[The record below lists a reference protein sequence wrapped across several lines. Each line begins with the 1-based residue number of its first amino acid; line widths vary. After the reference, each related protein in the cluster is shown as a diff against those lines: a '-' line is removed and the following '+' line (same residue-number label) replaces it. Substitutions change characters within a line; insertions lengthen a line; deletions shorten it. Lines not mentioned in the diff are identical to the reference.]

1 MMTLLCAVV
10 SSAWGQ
16 ETITFSEKGYENSQE
31 VSSVE
36 GLNFTITFNKGTN
49 SIAPK
54 YYTTGTAIR
63 VYGGN
68 TFTVSSSKEI
78 KGIELSFSSGEDTNA
93 ITTDVGTYKD
103 GTWTGSSKD
112 ITFTIGGTTG
122 HRRISAITVFFVPTP
137 TFYPPAGIFFK
148 KNFGVSIECEDESA
162 TIYYTTDGST
172 PNENSDIFSG
182 NVNDITVRETTTIK
196 AIAIDGD
203 GNKSSVATA
212 VYTIIDQEPLAN
224 LGELT
229 KREAGNYYVELS
241 DAVVTYTNG
250 NYAYIDDDIGA
261 IVLYKDG
268 HNLTAGQTFN
278 GTAEVTFQ
286 PSNNNPQITDIDLT
300 YCDVEAKEKPEPAS
314 VDDWENG
321 FFNTSL
327 NLYIIVTGAK
337 ITHNQENNNYYITL
351 GGESVE
357 LYGQG
362 DASTIEIPD
371 LDDTYTI
378 VGFPTLYDDT
388 KRLQIFEQPKGKNGP
403 GSKINPY
410 TVAQARVAINNNTGT
425 TGVYAKGKVSKIVTA
440 YNSQYGNISYNIS
453 DDGKD
458 SSDQLQVYRGKSY
471 NGDNFTSA
479 DDIKVGDI
487 VVVYGDLIKYN
498 SIYEF
503 AANNQLV
510 SLERPQTP
518 IISATTSINLA
529 YDATSGEIEYTIV
542 NPKEST
548 NINAAT
554 DADWISNF
562 TYSDGK
568 VTFTTTANEGSAD
581 RTATIT
587 LSYNGAESVTVTV
600 TQRHYVADYATLPF
614 EFNGGKTDISNTAGL
629 TQEGIGSDYSD
640 TSSKLKF
647 DGTGDYLILKINERP
662 GVLKFT
668 IKGNSFSDGTFTL
681 QTSPDGET
689 YNDLKTYT
697 KISTQQE
704 IIDDLNENIR
714 YIKWIYT
721 NKVNGNVGL
730 GTISLAKYQ
739 ELPELSFEKSE
750 YTIILGET
758 FTAPTLINPSGVT
771 VTYSSSNEKVATVN
785 EETGEVTIK
794 ENVLGSA
801 IITVTS
807 VPTDTYGSSTA
818 SYTIT
823 IVPPDNDD
831 VFVLADN
838 LFPGDQIIIVNVTGT
853 DYMGMSDDKG
863 NNRDAIRV
871 NANEDGTLKGNS
883 KLQVITLETATTD
896 EETNEGTQT
905 FWWLNVGNGYLFAA
919 SSDNNH
925 LKTEENAD
933 DNAKAA
939 ITFGENSVANIIFQ
953 GNNTNNVLKFNF
965 NNGSPLFSCYDPN
978 SQQLPVKIYH
988 KKAALLGDANNDG
1001 IVNVTDV
1008 MLVVC
1013 YTVNGRD
1020 GLDINLRNAD
1030 FNEDGQVNI
1039 TDAMA
1044 ILPLAI
1050 NY

>member
-1 MMTLLCAVV
+1 M
-10 SSAWGQ
+10 
-16 ETITFSEKGYENSQE
+16 
-31 VSSVE
+31 
-36 GLNFTITFNKGTN
+36 
-49 SIAPK
+49 
-54 YYTTGTAIR
+54 
-63 VYGGN
+63 
-68 TFTVSSSKEI
+68 
-78 KGIELSFSSGEDTNA
+78 
-93 ITTDVGTYKD
+93 
-103 GTWTGSSKD
+103 
-112 ITFTIGGTTG
+112 
-122 HRRISAITVFFVPTP
+122 
-137 TFYPPAGIFFK
+137 
-148 KNFGVSIECEDESA
+148 
-162 TIYYTTDGST
+162 
-172 PNENSDIFSG
+172 
-182 NVNDITVRETTTIK
+182 
-196 AIAIDGD
+196 
-203 GNKSSVATA
+203 
-212 VYTIIDQEPLAN
+212 
-224 LGELT
+224 
-229 KREAGNYYVELS
+229 
-241 DAVVTYTNG
+241 
-250 NYAYIDDDIGA
+250 
-261 IVLYKDG
+261 
-268 HNLTAGQTFN
+268 
-278 GTAEVTFQ
+278 
-286 PSNNNPQITDIDLT
+286 
-300 YCDVEAKEKPEPAS
+300 
-314 VDDWENG
+314 
-321 FFNTSL
+321 
-327 NLYIIVTGAK
+327 
-337 ITHNQENNNYYITL
+337 
-351 GGESVE
+351 
-357 LYGQG
+357 
-362 DASTIEIPD
+362 
-371 LDDTYTI
+371 
-378 VGFPTLYDDT
+378 
-388 KRLQIFEQPKGKNGP
+388 
-403 GSKINPY
+403 
-410 TVAQARVAINNNTGT
+410 
-425 TGVYAKGKVSKIVTA
+425 
-440 YNSQYGNISYNIS
+440 
-453 DDGKD
+453 
-458 SSDQLQVYRGKSY
+458 
-471 NGDNFTSA
+471 
-479 DDIKVGDI
+479 
-487 VVVYGDLIKYN
+487 
-498 SIYEF
+498 
-503 AANNQLV
+503 
-510 SLERPQTP
+510 
-518 IISATTSINLA
+518 
-529 YDATSGEIEYTIV
+529 
-542 NPKEST
+542 
-548 NINAAT
+548 
-554 DADWISNF
+554 
-562 TYSDGK
+562 
-568 VTFTTTANEGSAD
+568 
-581 RTATIT
+581 
-587 LSYNGAESVTVTV
+587 
-600 TQRHYVADYATLPF
+600 
-614 EFNGGKTDISNTAGL
+614 
-629 TQEGIGSDYSD
+629 
-640 TSSKLKF
+640 
-647 DGTGDYLILKINERP
+647 
-662 GVLKFT
+662 
-668 IKGNSFSDGTFTL
+668 
-681 QTSPDGET
+681 
-689 YNDLKTYT
+689 
-697 KISTQQE
+697 
-704 IIDDLNENIR
+704 
-714 YIKWIYT
+714 
-721 NKVNGNVGL
+721 